1 MLDVLVARAPV
12 PSLARAPPS
21 SLRPARPRVPRCVSS
36 CCLHAAPGSLRLV
49 AVDMDGTLLRPDGAL
64 SEETVATLRRVH
76 DLGAIVCVASG
87 RPAPTL
93 RRYVR
98 QLDIGSVAAVCYN
111 GACATLLD
119 GESPNGDVVWHT
131 EYLDR
136 DAVARV
142 LDLAAELDLPVQYC
156 LPDGS
161 YAAPSNDR
169 QRSLLDCFDALV
181 GPEGHSER
189 VASLHPLDNS
199 GEEGYTWPYPAPL
212 KLVVVCG
219 SQSEA
224 DDVAVRARAL
234 LPAGMFHVIAAEQH
248 VEFLSPGTNKASGL
262 RRACEALGM
271 TMEETVAFG
280 DADNDAEMLAACG
293 LSFAMPG
300 SRPKAIEA
308 ADRMCE
314 FDNSNEGVA
323 VELRALIDEGC
334 IGTSRSVEKKASM
347 SMR

>member
-1 MLDVLVARAPV
+1 
-12 PSLARAPPS
+12 
-21 SLRPARPRVPRCVSS
+21 
-36 CCLHAAPGSLRLV
+36 
-49 AVDMDGTLLRPDGAL
+49 
-64 SEETVATLRRVH
+64 
-76 DLGAIVCVASG
+76 
-87 RPAPTL
+87 
-93 RRYVR
+93 
-98 QLDIGSVAAVCYN
+98 
-111 GACATLLD
+111 
-119 GESPNGDVVWHT
+119 
-131 EYLDR
+131 
-136 DAVARV
+136 
-142 LDLAAELDLPVQYC
+142 
-156 LPDGS
+156 
-161 YAAPSNDR
+161 
-169 QRSLLDCFDALV
+169 
-181 GPEGHSER
+181 
-189 VASLHPLDNS
+189 
-199 GEEGYTWPYPAPL
+199 
-212 KLVVVCG
+212 
-219 SQSEA
+219 
-224 DDVAVRARAL
+224 
-234 LPAGMFHVIAAEQH
+234 MFHVTAAEQH